1 MLELVFTW
9 LPKPLPSGGT
19 EPARPSCYIYTLR
32 TAGCL
37 SNAWGFPVHPDSIPW
52 YVLSVT
58 IINHLRPAQAGNCSH
73 LLKKSCQQQEHR
85 WAPLHSSE
93 ECTFPSF
100 FTGLGY
106 TWTHSQFRCH
116 KSVKFESYFKNRE
129 SEALWQS
136 STTRIRKCKP
146 QTIKSPS

>member
-37 SNAWGFPVHPDSIPW
+37 SYAWGIPVHPDSIAWNVP
-52 YVLSVT
+52 SV
-58 IINHLRPAQAGNCSH
+58 ISNPSVRAPQRPAQAGNCSH
-73 LLKKSCQQQEHR
+73 LLNKTCLQQEHR
-85 WAPLHSSE
+85 FLGQMSS
-93 ECTFPSF
+93 PSF
-100 FTGLGY
+100 FTGFKGY
-106 TWTHSQFRCH
+106 TWASQFRCH
-116 KSVKFESYFKNRE
+116 KSVKFECHFKKCE
-129 SEALWQS
+129 SEPLWQS
-136 STTRIRKCKP
+136 KITRIRKCKP